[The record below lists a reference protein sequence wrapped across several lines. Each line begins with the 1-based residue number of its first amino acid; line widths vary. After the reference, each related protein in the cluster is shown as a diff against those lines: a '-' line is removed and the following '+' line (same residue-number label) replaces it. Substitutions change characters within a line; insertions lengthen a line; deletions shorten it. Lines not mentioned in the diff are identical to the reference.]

1 MRFISLVTSWV
12 VGFFGLMYL
21 TGWKGKSQDS
31 SIKISLNF
39 QLIWKKL
46 LIKNEW
52 IHENEEL
59 PNS

>member
-39 QLIWKKL
+39 QLIWKKI

-52 IHENEEL
+52 NHENEEL